1 MILEEMQRC
10 LEEIKIIMSKITSL
24 MAKEIIK
31 ILLSKLIGQN
41 ANSSNYFKLKAM
53 EKMDDVKKIK
63 EEKLNFEKIVYN
75 KGNESNDLDKN
86 IIINDNT
93 DEKNL

>member
-41 ANSSNYFKLKAM
+41 ANSSKR
-53 EKMDDVKKIK
+53 
-63 EEKLNFEKIVYN
+63 
-75 KGNESNDLDKN
+75 
-86 IIINDNT
+86 
-93 DEKNL
+93 

>member
-31 ILLSKLIGQN
+31 ISKLIGQN
-41 ANSSNYFKLKAM
+41 ANSSKR
-53 EKMDDVKKIK
+53 
-63 EEKLNFEKIVYN
+63 
-75 KGNESNDLDKN
+75 
-86 IIINDNT
+86 
-93 DEKNL
+93 

>member
-1 MILEEMQRC
+1 
-10 LEEIKIIMSKITSL
+10 
-24 MAKEIIK
+24 
-31 ILLSKLIGQN
+31 
-41 ANSSNYFKLKAM
+41 M